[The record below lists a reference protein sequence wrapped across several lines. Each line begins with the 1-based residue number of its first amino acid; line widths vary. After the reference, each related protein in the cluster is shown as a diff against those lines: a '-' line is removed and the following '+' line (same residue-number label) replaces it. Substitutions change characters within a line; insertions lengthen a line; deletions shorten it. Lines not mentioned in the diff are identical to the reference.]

1 MKAMIELLTRLHRH
15 EHTARLSRQLTARE
29 SGVLRLKVALLR
41 DTIPAPVLNHY
52 DEIKDVDPAL
62 DARAPILAMAVLV
75 ETYLDL
81 PASQQRRL
89 TSFFDLAAKRG
100 SRRRTAVPGARRVR
114 TVAPRVQGQGA

>member
-41 DTIPAPVLNHY
+41 DTIPAPVLEHY
-52 DEIKDVDPAL
+52 DAIKSADAAL
-62 DARAPILAMAVLV
+62 DARAPILAMATLV

-81 PASQQRRL
+81 PASRQRKL
-89 TSFFDLAAKRG
+89 ESFFDIPGKRG
-100 SRRRTAVPGARRVR
+100 SRRRPPLSGARRGLQ
-114 TVAPRVQGQGA
+114 VATQPQA